1 MLLEPTVVWEER
13 RMLKTYSELS
23 KLETFDERYEYLK
36 LSGSVGADTFGF
48 DRVFNQKFYRS
59 PEWRRIRDS
68 VILRDNGC
76 DLGLEGYDIY
86 GKILVH
92 HMNPITMR
100 DIEYITDA
108 LINPEY
114 LICVSHETHN
124 AIHYGDENSII
135 RMPEERRVNDTCP
148 WRKQ

>member
-1 MLLEPTVVWEER
+1 MI
-13 RMLKTYSELS
+13 KSYSELI
-23 KLETFDERYEYLK
+23 KLPTFDERYEYLK
-36 LSGSVGADTFGF
+36 LSGSVGTDTFGF

-124 AIHYGDENSII
+124 AIHYGDQDSII
-135 RMPEERRVNDTCP
+135 RMPEERRENDTCP